1 MGEIRTEHL
10 VELGRALKALRDPQ
24 EVRRVALDW
33 VMARTGAVEGA
44 ALLQEPGAW
53 RCAIVR
59 GDPTFWEREW
69 TLPPS
74 AQAPWEPVADAVW
87 FLPLTEKAPSEWL
100 GVRDPDPEALA
111 DEAGWEV
118 ARLWIGMALEMARE
132 REARDAFF
140 STAVHELRLPM
151 TSIKGYTDLLRKGLA
166 GPLTEN
172 QQRFL
177 ETIRVNVDRL
187 ADLVNDLLEH
197 SRLET
202 GRLRLRIEP
211 VPLREALEGAL
222 RRVRQE
228 IEARGHWLSVD
239 LPEGLPPVAADRERL
254 EGILRKVL
262 DNAAKYTP
270 PGGEIRIRA
279 RDQGQAVICEVEDT
293 GIGIAPS
300 DQAQLFT
307 PFWRS
312 EDPRVREVPGFGL
325 SLAVAR
331 GLLQAMGGEI
341 EVESVSD
348 QGTRVRIR
356 LPAAEPPR

>member
-1 MGEIRTEHL
+1 MGEIRTEQL

-24 EVRRVALDW
+24 EIRRAALDW

-44 ALLQEPGAW
+44 ALLREPGAW

-59 GDPTFWEREW
+59 GDPAFWEREW

-74 AQAPWEPVADAVW
+74 ARSPWEPVADAVW
-87 FLPLTEKAPSEWL
+87 FLPLTEKAPLEWL

-118 ARLWIGMALEMARE
+118 ARLWIGMALEAARE
-132 REARDAFF
+132 REAHSAFF

-151 TSIKGYTDLLRKGLA
+151 TSIKGYADLLLKELA

-172 QQRFL
+172 QRRFL
-177 ETIRVNVDRL
+177 GVIRGNIDRL
-187 ADLVNDLLEH
+187 ANLVSDLLEH
-197 SRLET
+197 ARLET

-211 VPLREALEGAL
+211 VSLSEALEEAL
-222 RRVRQE
+222 RRVRHE
-228 IEARGHWLSVD
+228 IEARGHRLSVE
-239 LPEGLPPVAADRERL
+239 LPEGLPSMAADRERL
-254 EGILRKVL
+254 EGILAKVL

-270 PGGEIRIRA
+270 PGGEIRVRA
-279 RDQGQAVICEVEDT
+279 GRQGPTVICEVEDT

-325 SLAVAR
+325 SLTVAR
-331 GLLQAMGGEI
+331 GLLRAMDGEI
-341 EVESVSD
+341 EVESAPD

>member
-1 MGEIRTEHL
+1 MREMRMEQLI
-10 VELGRALKALRDPQ
+10 ELGRILGLSKDPQ
-24 EVRRVALDW
+24 EVRRAALDW
-33 VMARTGAVEGA
+33 VMAQTGAVEGTV
-44 ALLQEPGAW
+44 LLQESGAW

-59 GDPTFWEREW
+59 GDPAFWEREW

-74 AQAPWEPVADAVW
+74 VRSIWEPAADTVW
-87 FLPLTEKAPSEWL
+87 FLPITEREPSERL

-111 DEAGWEV
+111 DEAGWE
-118 ARLWIGMALEMARE
+118 AAKLWIGMALEAARE
-132 REARDAFF
+132 REARGTFF
-140 STAVHELRLPM
+140 SIAVHELRLPM
-151 TSIKGYTDLLRKGLA
+151 TSIKGYADLLLKELA

-172 QQRFL
+172 QRRFL
-177 ETIRVNVDRL
+177 GTIRANIDRL
-187 ADLVNDLLEH
+187 ATLVNDLLEH
-197 SRLET
+197 ARLET

-211 VPLREALEGAL
+211 VSLSEALEEAL
-222 RRVRQE
+222 RRVRSE
-228 IEARGHWLSVD
+228 IESRGHRLSVD
-239 LPEGLPPVAADRERL
+239 LLEDLPQAAADRERL
-254 EGILRKVL
+254 EGILGKVL

-270 PGGEIRIRA
+270 PGGEIRVRA
-279 RDQGQAVICEVEDT
+279 WRQGPAVICEVEDT
-293 GIGIAPS
+293 GIGIAPP

-341 EVESVSD
+341 EVEGAPG

-356 LPAAEPPR
+356 LPAAGSAC

>member
-1 MGEIRTEHL
+1 MGEIRTEQL

-24 EVRRVALDW
+24 EIRRAALDW

-44 ALLQEPGAW
+44 ALLREP
-53 RCAIVR
+53 
-59 GDPTFWEREW
+59 
-69 TLPPS
+69 
-74 AQAPWEPVADAVW
+74 EPVADAVW

-118 ARLWIGMALEMARE
+118 ARLWIGMALEAARE
-132 REARDAFF
+132 REAHGAFF

-151 TSIKGYTDLLRKGLA
+151 TSIKGYADLLLKELA

-172 QQRFL
+172 QRRFL
-177 ETIRVNVDRL
+177 GVIRGNIDRL
-187 ADLVNDLLEH
+187 ANLVSDLLEH
-197 SRLET
+197 ARLET

-211 VPLREALEGAL
+211 VSLSEALEEAL
-222 RRVRQE
+222 RRVRHE
-228 IEARGHWLSVD
+228 IEARGHRLSVE
-239 LPEGLPPVAADRERL
+239 LPEGLPSMAADRERL
-254 EGILRKVL
+254 EGILAKVL

-270 PGGEIRIRA
+270 PGGEIRVRA
-279 RDQGQAVICEVEDT
+279 GRQGPTVICEVEDT

-325 SLAVAR
+325 SLTVAR
-331 GLLQAMGGEI
+331 GLLRAMDGEI
-341 EVESVSD
+341 EVESAPD